1 MHNPSLRQ
9 RPQSQIRT
17 QSRKSE
23 PGAIPDSRK
32 FGIQAVGP
40 VLSLNGAQYN
50 QFRIE
55 LNGVGAKISQGT
67 LANHGLLSSLLF
79 MFLETVL
86 QQCGARVV
94 QTGEA
99 RGQNR

>member
-40 VLSLNGAQYN
+40 ALALNGAQYN

-55 LNGVGAKISQGT
+55 LNGAGTNISQGT
-67 LANHGLLSSLLF
+67 IANYELL
-79 MFLETVL
+79 
-86 QQCGARVV
+86 
-94 QTGEA
+94 
-99 RGQNR
+99 